1 LKSRGTQNSANPLFA
16 LQSPVKELTGFPEFT
31 ATAALRRLSPEYFG
45 LTMLYA
51 ATYKPLQ
58 EMRETDR
65 KIRSSSGKKNGR
77 TALFHELLITR
88 ANGTKISDEII

>member
-58 EMRETDR
+58 EITKMNRQTG
-65 KIRSSSGKKNGR
+65 SPTGKKRQNSV
-77 TALFHELLITR
+77 
-88 ANGTKISDEII
+88 IS

>member
-1 LKSRGTQNSANPLFA
+1 

-45 LTMLYA
+45 LTILYA

-65 KIRSSSGKKNGR
+65 KNRSSSGKKRQNSV
-77 TALFHELLITR
+77 
-88 ANGTKISDEII
+88 IS